1 MDFSITFMDGS
12 RIMGKA
18 IKMMHNDIDVT
29 NHSRDEVMKCFI
41 DREDKMQITTK
52 NYNVEFSINNVS
64 GFSI

>member
-12 RIMGKA
+12 RIAGKA
-18 IKMMHNDIDVT
+18 IKMVHNDTDVT
-29 NHSRDEVMKCFI
+29 NYSRDEVMKCFI

-52 NYNVEFSINNVS
+52 NYSVEFPIDNVS